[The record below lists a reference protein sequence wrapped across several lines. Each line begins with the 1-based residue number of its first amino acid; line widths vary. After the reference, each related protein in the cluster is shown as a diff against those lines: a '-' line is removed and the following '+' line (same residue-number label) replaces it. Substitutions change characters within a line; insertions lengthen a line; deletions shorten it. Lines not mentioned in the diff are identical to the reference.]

1 MGPMCR
7 GTPEVPLTEQ
17 TCVKKPALGLVIVVA
32 SALALAG
39 CANLKLQN
47 DDRLP
52 TRIAKLTTRG
62 LLWPLTFGSSEAY
75 VTSAGGE
82 REWEATFRSID
93 ESISQAARQ
102 SRDGRTLA
110 ERERGRLAHERFSEI
125 RASLETEYARWR
137 AKTDQAF
144 KVWTWSHPRSRRAT
158 KARELARA
166 SSASTPPGETE

>member
-1 MGPMCR
+1 MS
-7 GTPEVPLTEQ
+7 EQ
-17 TCVKKPALGLVIVVA
+17 LRASKPALGLVIVVA
-32 SALALAG
+32 SAFALAG

-52 TRIAKLTTRG
+52 TRVAKLTTRG

-110 ERERGRLAHERFSEI
+110 ERERGRLAQERFSEI
-125 RASLETEYARWR
+125 KASLATEYARWR
-137 AKTDQAF
+137 AKTDQALN
-144 KVWTWSHPRSRRAT
+144 VWTWGHAP
-158 KARELARA
+158 E
-166 SSASTPPGETE
+166 